1 MNKKFRLAL
10 LRDWQK
16 DTPEKVIDFTRY
28 DVPAMEPTDMN
39 RNWSLMGQINQKET
53 RAQDKPVL
61 LSELPSDDQ
70 KRIFKIY
77 PELKG

>member
-1 MNKKFRLAL
+1 MNKQFRLAL

-16 DTPEKVIDFTRY
+16 NTPEKVIDFTRY
-28 DVPAMEPTDMN
+28 DITAEEPTDMK

-61 LSELPSDDQ
+61 LSELPREDQ
-70 KRIFKIY
+70 QRIYKIY